1 MFPNWMYVPGQG
13 GGVNLQGGGSQA
25 LQGGSGASLGASSGS
40 GLQVQPAASGNILQN
55 GLNPQ
60 NFVDPTANT
69 QVLGASTTVDPAQQ
83 AAAAKAAADAAKAA
97 GLRSQITDLA
107 NTVKDIFNS
116 RYGQVDQSAG
126 EQEGKLNDRFGT
138 ETGDITKQVE
148 QQNQQ
153 IGAAHASAGTY
164 DSSYRGNNVDT
175 STQGGANQIRD
186 LGTELQDNIAKIASW
201 VTSQKAGFDANKG
214 GVDAILSHIGEE
226 TNPDNLSTI
235 RGSLD
240 SQIANLKAGAAD
252 NNTEA
257 TNVQALDSIAPT
269 SARAQT
275 LQVTLKSIL
284 GGNADAGQKS
294 TIGNALISNAG
305 LSPQEKQQLQA
316 AFASDLTTSQKQQV
330 DPNATTPTA

>member
-13 GGVNLQGGGSQA
+13 GVS
-25 LQGGSGASLGASSGS
+25 LQGGSGTSLQGGSSASLGASSGS
-40 GLQVQPAASGNILQN
+40 GLSVQPAGSGTILQN

-60 NFVDPTANT
+60 NFVDPAENGS
-69 QVLGASTTVDPAQQ
+69 VLGANTTVDPAAQ
-83 AAAAKAAADAAKAA
+83 AAAAAAAANAAKAA
-97 GLRSQITDLA
+97 SLRSQITGLA

-126 EQEGKLNDRFGT
+126 EQEGKLNERFGT
-138 ETGDITKQVE
+138 ESGDITKQVE

-214 GVDAILSHIGEE
+214 GVDAILSHLAEE

-240 SQIANLKAGAAD
+240 QQIANLKAGAAD
-252 NNTEA
+252 NNTTA
-257 TNVQALDSIAPT
+257 QNVSALEGIAPT
-269 SARAQT
+269 TARAQT

-284 GGNADAGQKS
+284 GGNADPTQKA

-305 LSPQEKQQLQA
+305 LSDPEKQQLQA
-316 AFASDLTTSQKQQV
+316 AFSSDLQSTQKQQV
-330 DPNATTPTA
+330 DPTQQTPTA